1 MCYPELPPSSPAFR
15 PPSSV
20 DRRPTLGLE
29 WELNSL
35 SRSSSSSWV
44 SVHATP
50 ASSPTKPCPLTSKTS
65 SSWVSVHAT
74 PASSPTKPC
83 PLTSKTSLFQDKHEA
98 LGSITE
104 DNYPQIHP
112 LVEQEISDCPEDIS
126 CCNPPN
132 VDLEPF
138 VIAHDSN
145 VQKNMDKLHIS
156 WCVQYELARGVSNK
170 SWRWS
175 DVTLQ
180 RLKCLVG
187 DSAAAQHV
195 PRVMRRQDDPSLKPL
210 QSDLAIW

>member
-1 MCYPELPPSSPAFR
+1 MCYPELPPCSPAFR

-50 ASSPTKPCPLTSKTS
+50 ASSPTKPCPS
-65 SSWVSVHAT
+65 
-74 PASSPTKPC
+74 
-83 PLTSKTSLFQDKHEA
+83 TSKTSLFQDKHEA

-104 DNYPQIHP
+104 DNYPQIRP
-112 LVEQEISDCPEDIS
+112 LVEQEMSDCQEDIS

-180 RLKCLVG
+180 RLKYLVG
-187 DSAAAQHV
+187 DNAVAAQQL
-195 PRVMRRQDDPSLKPL
+195 PRVMRLQDDTSLKPL